1 MSCVN
6 CGAEFLVPGNFC
18 SLCGAANNIL
28 CPACSHPNRA
38 SARYCV
44 ECGTTL
50 YNLTAI
56 SPPGTQPPSP
66 RGERRRITVMFCDL
80 IGSTSLAVRLDP
92 EDLSE
97 VMRSYRSLV
106 ATTVGR
112 FGGSIAQYLGDG
124 VLVYFGWP
132 RAYETDS
139 EQAVRAGLA
148 VTAAVG
154 KIVSGGGTLRVRV
167 GIASG
172 LVVVGDIAGD
182 GNTQEPTAM
191 GQAPNLAARV
201 MGIALPDTVVIAN
214 ETRLQIGDL
223 FDCEDL
229 GMTEIRGFADPVR
242 LWRVNGE
249 SMVQSRFEAL
259 HPSELAP
266 IIGRDEEIELL
277 LRRWKQVTVGEGR
290 VVLISG
296 EPGIGKSRL
305 LAALQERLRGEAH
318 ATARYFCL
326 PDHQDNALHPITG
339 HLEYVAG
346 FARNDT
352 AERKA
357 QKLRAALAAAV
368 SSEQDIAL
376 IADLLSLRADGI
388 ATLTL
393 SPQRRKERTFAAL
406 RRMLEVTARQAP
418 VLMVFEDLHWSDP
431 TTLEYMDLMINWI
444 QRLPVLLVATCRPE
458 FRARWVGRARV
469 ASIMLSR
476 LDHLDAAALVAQLI
490 GAKSVR
496 HGLIEQIVAESDG
509 IPLFIEELT
518 KAVLE
523 GTVSPAQGGAIPYA
537 HVGVPSTLQSSLMA
551 RLDRHPAA
559 REIAQIGAVIG
570 REFSHSLLSAVAT
583 RSDADLRH
591 AVDSL
596 VGSELV
602 TSRGTGPDTVYTFK
616 HALIQETAYGS
627 LLRRRRKLLHERVA
641 AALVALSP
649 EMEETNPALI
659 AHHCAHAGLIERAAS
674 YYRRAG
680 ERSAERAAMAET
692 HAQIERGLALVAT
705 LPESDARRTLEVE
718 LKLALGRVLLSTR
731 ASSDTGAG
739 KAFEEAVVLCRGFD
753 HTELYTRAL
762 WGYWFN
768 HAHRHMLSATENAAE
783 ELLAFGQRQSNDPAR
798 FVAHGMWGIT
808 RFWQGRFGEARSHL
822 EDAREFSQRSG
833 PTRLDL
839 AIVADN
845 LDSHLSAQYA
855 LTLACLG
862 HLDQAAAET
871 KLASEAASRLAH
883 MPSRAI
889 VIAVKA
895 RYDWFVRD
903 ETTLRLTAAS
913 LIELSEE
920 QGFPF
925 YMALGRCHLGWLAVK
940 DGNIRD
946 GLNQLNTGLAGL
958 RAIDAVVWE
967 PSCFGMMA
975 DALVW
980 AGDLV
985 AADRLL
991 DEALVISADTGGAW
1005 FDAELHRS
1013 KGEVAMMHAKPDA
1026 ELAERFFRQAIA
1038 IARDQSAR
1046 LWELRAATC
1055 LARLLGTRNETNQA
1069 CALLSPLLD
1078 WFKDQA
1084 HVPDVNDGL
1093 ALHESLLSTMD
1104 RRPARRFNQTTQRQ
1118 ESDPAS

>member
-1 MSCVN
+1 
-6 CGAEFLVPGNFC
+6 
-18 SLCGAANNIL
+18 
-28 CPACSHPNRA
+28 
-38 SARYCV
+38 
-44 ECGTTL
+44 
-50 YNLTAI
+50 
-56 SPPGTQPPSP
+56 
-66 RGERRRITVMFCDL
+66 MFCDL

-97 VMRSYRSLV
+97 VIRSYRSLV
-106 ATTVGR
+106 AMTAQR
-112 FGGSIAQYLGDG
+112 FGGSVAQYLGDG

-148 VTAAVG
+148 ITAAVG
-154 KIVSGGGTLRVRV
+154 KTACGGGTLRVRV

-172 LVVVGDIAGD
+172 LVVVGDLAGD
-182 GNTQEPTAM
+182 GDTQEPSAM
-191 GQAPNLAARV
+191 GEAPNLAARV
-201 MGIALPDTVVIAN
+201 QEIALPDTVVIAN

-229 GMTEIRGFADPVR
+229 GMTEISGYADPVR
-242 LWRVNGE
+242 LWLVNGE

-259 HPSELAP
+259 HSSELAP

-277 LRRWKQVTVGEGR
+277 LRRWNQAAAGEGR
-290 VVLISG
+290 VVLIGG

-305 LAALQERLRGEAH
+305 LAALQLRLRGQAH

-326 PDHQDNALHPITG
+326 PDQQDNALHSIIG
-339 HLEYVAG
+339 HLEHIAG

-352 AERKA
+352 AVQKVH
-357 QKLRAALAAAV
+357 KLRAALEPSAL
-368 SSEQDIAL
+368 SEQDIAL
-376 IADLLSLRADGI
+376 IADLLSLRAEELP
-388 ATLTL
+388 TLTL

-431 TTLEYMDLMINWI
+431 TTLEFMDLVINWTR
-444 QRLPVLLVATCRPE
+444 RLPVLLVATYRPE

-469 ASIMLSR
+469 TSIMLSR
-476 LDHLDAAALVAQLI
+476 LDQLDAAALVAQLI
-490 GAKSVR
+490 NGKAVR
-496 HGLIEQIVAESDG
+496 HGLIDQIVAESDG

-523 GTVSPAQGGAIPYA
+523 GTVSPDQDGAITSAP
-537 HVGVPSTLQSSLMA
+537 VGVPSTLQTSLMA

-570 REFSHSLLSAVAT
+570 REFSYSLLSAVAK
-583 RSDADLRH
+583 RSDPDLRH
-591 AVDSL
+591 AVNEL

-602 TSRGTGPDTVYTFK
+602 TSRGTGPDAVYTFK

-641 AALVALSP
+641 SALVALNP
-649 EMEETNPALI
+649 EMEETHPALI

-674 YYRRAG
+674 YYRCAG
-680 ERSAERAAMAET
+680 ERSAERAALAET

-705 LPESDARRTLEVE
+705 LPESEARRTLEVE

-739 KAFEEAVVLCRGFD
+739 KAFQEAVVLCRGFD

-768 HAHRHMLSATENAAE
+768 HAHRRMLSATENAAD
-783 ELLAFGQRQSNDPAR
+783 ELLALGQQQSNDPAQ

-822 EDAREFSQRSG
+822 ENARDFSRRSG
-833 PTRLDL
+833 STRLDL

-845 LDSHLSAQYA
+845 LDSHLSTQYA
-855 LTLACLG
+855 LTLTCLG
-862 HLDQAAAET
+862 HLDQAATEAG
-871 KLASEAASRLAH
+871 LAFEAASRLAH

-889 VIAVKA
+889 VIAAKA

-903 ETTLRLTAAS
+903 EATLRLTAAA

-946 GLNQLNTGLAGL
+946 GLNQLSTGLAGL
-958 RAIDAVVWE
+958 RATDAVVWE
-967 PSCFGMMA
+967 PYCFGMMA
-975 DALVW
+975 EALGW
-980 AGDLV
+980 SGDL
-985 AADRLL
+985 AAAERLL
-991 DEALVISADTGGAW
+991 DEALVISANTGGPW
-1005 FDAELHRS
+1005 FDAELHRR
-1013 KGEVAMMHAKPDA
+1013 KGEVAMMRAEPDT
-1026 ELAERFFRQAIA
+1026 ELAERFFGQAIA
-1038 IARDQSAR
+1038 IAHDQSAR

-1055 LARLLGTRNETNQA
+1055 LAQLLARRNEVGQA
-1069 CALLSPLLD
+1069 CALLGPLLD
-1078 WFKDQA
+1078 WFKGRE
-1084 HVPDVNDGL
+1084 HVPDVNDAIG
-1093 ALHESLLSTMD
+1093 LHESFLFTMD
-1104 RRPARRFNQTTQRQ
+1104 RCPSPQFNQTIQRQ
-1118 ESDPAS
+1118 ESLLGS